1 MTAVVVVDIYG
12 LAGRAGELVALLRE
26 TQEHARLEPGCVR
39 YAFADVVG
47 DPGHHLVVQEWR
59 DEAALEA
66 HYASPSF
73 RRYQHHVGELLA
85 RPSQVRLYRGA
96 RTVQLT
102 DPGPIDPRRAD

>member
-12 LAGRAGELVALLRE
+12 LVGRAGEPVELLRTTRE
-26 TQEHARLEPGCVR
+26 AARSEPGCVA
-39 YAFADVVG
+39 YVLAEVIG
-47 DPGHHLVVQEWR
+47 DPGHHLVIEEWR

-66 HYASPSF
+66 HYASASF

-85 RPSQVRLYRGA
+85 RPSEVRLHHVA